1 MTPSVMG
8 LNTME
13 LSDEEDFCV
22 FFSAMIQSRYLFKK
36 RIGRTR
42 VRYLTKRLL

>member
-22 FFSAMIQSRYLFKK
+22 FFSAMIQSRYLLKNELA
-36 RIGRTR
+36 GLVYGT
-42 VRYLTKRLL
+42 